1 MTTVRPS
8 ACATQRTARPAA
20 RAVTKPQNL
29 LKRTVRRF
37 TAAALV
43 ALLMASTGHARAQ
56 ERTSAPLPVLSP
68 AAAAAFWVAAQL
80 VPSPLLVAGSAGLG
94 GGLRWQITPLV
105 YSFGVEARPLRAFV
119 IEPVAR
125 HSGAIEL
132 FVSPEWACCAAHER
146 SSWLARAGARIY
158 VPLLLS
164 GESLSGSLGGSY
176 YLADHEHGGSVELG
190 LYTLSSIVGLTVTV
204 SPTLEG
210 REVTTALALH
220 YY

>member
-1 MTTVRPS
+1 MPTRE
-8 ACATQRTARPAA
+8 
-20 RAVTKPQNL
+20 NL
-29 LKRTVRRF
+29 LKRTGRRVAAVAL
-37 TAAALV
+37 AAAV
-43 ALLMASTGHARAQ
+43 VTSTGHARAQ
-56 ERTSAPLPVLSP
+56 ERKSAPLPVLSP

-94 GGLRWQITPLV
+94 AGMRWQLTPLV